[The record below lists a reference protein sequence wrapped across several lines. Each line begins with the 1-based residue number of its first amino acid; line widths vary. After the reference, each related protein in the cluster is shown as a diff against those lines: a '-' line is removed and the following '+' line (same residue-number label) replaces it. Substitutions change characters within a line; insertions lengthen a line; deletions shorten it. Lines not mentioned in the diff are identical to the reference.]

1 MSSADR
7 IGLLLGVDPGLA
19 NTGWA
24 LLDAGG
30 TIVDS
35 GTIRTRPG
43 PTGPR
48 LLHIVRELGAMLA
61 DRPVR
66 EAALEEL
73 FLGRNATSAVAVA
86 QARGA
91 VLTALSAAGIAVH
104 EYKPSQVKAVL
115 TGYGAAGKRQMT
127 RMVAVQGRGPLGAPS
142 RAARMDDH
150 AADAAAIA
158 MCHARS
164 RRLQQAVAG
173 GSRAGGAPLARR
185 GGRA

>member
-1 MSSADR
+1 MAPADR
-7 IGLLLGVDPGLA
+7 VGLLLGVDPGLA

-48 LLHIVRELGAMLA
+48 LLHIVSELRGMLA
-61 DRPVR
+61 AYPVG

-104 EYKPSQVKAVL
+104 EYKPSQVKSVL

-127 RMVAVQGRGPLGAPS
+127 RMVAVQGRTGSARPP
-142 RAARMDDH
+142 RMDDH

-164 RRLQQAVAG
+164 RRLRQAVEG
-173 GSRAGGAPLARR
+173 GAGGAPPTGT